1 MYFTTLIATA
11 SALLAT
17 TVTALP
23 APREVQVQQKFAG
36 TPFQLSNLTVERK
49 EGADVAFSFNI
60 YNPDPLA
67 NSTTVCSGSWAY
79 GSSAWPSAVY
89 EPCDDTAFGWHL
101 TEFDSWE
108 EGFTLEVK
116 STFQDPR

>member
-1 MYFTTLIATA
+1 MQFTTIVATA
-11 SALLAT
+11 VAFVAS

-23 APREVQVQQKFAG
+23 APRELDMKQKFAG
-36 TPFQLSNLTVERK
+36 NPFQLTNLTVERN
-49 EGADVAFSFNI
+49 EGADVALSFNI

-79 GSSAWPSAVY
+79 GSSDWPDAVY
-89 EPCDDTAFGWHL
+89 EPCDDTSFAWHL
-101 TEFDSWE
+101 TDFDSWS